1 MESRALEGVTVRRA
15 TPEDGAAVAALV
27 LGWAEERGREPLGAA
42 SLAQAVEECLNTP
55 GHEVWVAEAGG
66 LLLGYAAV
74 HWIPFPLIYGREG
87 YLSDLLVA
95 QAGRG
100 RRVGSRLLAQVEARA
115 RELGC
120 VRVLLNNARNSEAF
134 AREFYPKQG
143 YQERTQFANY
153 VKYLE

>member
-1 MESRALEGVTVRRA
+1 MESEDLQDIILRHA
-15 TPEDGAAVAALV
+15 TPADGAAVAALV

-42 SLAQAVEECLNTP
+42 SLARAVEECLNTP
-55 GHEVWVAEAGG
+55 GHEIWVAEAGG
-66 LLLGYAAV
+66 LILGYAAV

-100 RRVGSRLLAQVEARA
+100 RGVGRRLLAQVEARA
-115 RELGC
+115 REVGC
-120 VRVLLNNARNSEAF
+120 VRVMLNNARSSEAF
-134 AREFYPKQG
+134 AREFYPKEG
-143 YQERTQFANY
+143 YEERTQFANY